1 MQTDA
6 APEAAPEAAAEP
18 LPPSKAARYCE
29 KHPEIELQELYIP
42 QLKRH
47 EDTCPECFLEEVD
60 RRALDDQ
67 RREAQLQAQRVA
79 EQRQAELERRVGA
92 AGIPER
98 FRAFSFETFPTP
110 TDAHIHALNTARSY
124 ANKWER
130 MQSQG
135 VSVLL
140 VGPTGTG
147 KTGLACA
154 IGNSVL
160 QHKAAT
166 VLFTTAY
173 GAVRHQR
180 DTWSRRG
187 KTEREALDDLLS
199 PDLLILDEVGA
210 SVGTDTE
217 LAMLFEVINGRYA
230 AKRPTILLSNLPIE
244 DYHVAGATRPGL
256 RTFLGPRVI
265 ERFSDDGSFTL
276 ALSGASLRGP
286 ARRSSDAPS
295 RSELKD

>member
-1 MQTDA
+1 MQTE
-6 APEAAPEAAAEP
+6 PETDVAAEPPADP
-18 LPPSKAARYCE
+18 LPPSKSVRYCE
-29 KHPEIELQELYIP
+29 KHPECEIQEFYVP
-42 QLKRH
+42 QLREH
-47 EDTCPECFLEEVD
+47 RDHCPECFLEDNE
-60 RRALDDQ
+60 RRSVDDQ
-67 RREAQLQAQRVA
+67 RREAQAQAQRVA
-79 EQRQAELERRVGA
+79 TQRQAELERRLGA

-98 FRAFSFETFPTP
+98 FRVFSFETFPTP
-110 TDAHIHALNTARSY
+110 TDTHVHALNTARSY

-130 MQSQG
+130 MHSQG

-160 QHKAAT
+160 RHKAAT

-230 AKRPTILLSNLPIE
+230 AQRPTILLSNLPID
-244 DYHVAGATRPGL
+244 DYLVAGATRPGL
-256 RTFLGPRVI
+256 RSFLGPRVI
-265 ERFSDDGSFTL
+265 ERFSDNGSFTL
-276 ALSGASLRGP
+276 ALTGTSLRGP
-286 ARRSSDAPS
+286 ARRSADA
-295 RSELKD
+295 KA